1 MCYFWRLAS
10 TWKVE
15 ILEKSRNKNSL
26 PVRYCKKINEEIIVS
41 SMIINVDRSAFKFV
55 PDYNKALVEKG
66 SKSVPI
72 SCSTAQRKITATFS
86 ITLTGELLPMQLI
99 YVEKTSKSIPAA
111 SFPSDFISS
120 TNEKYHSD
128 EKEVLD
134 ILGNVIIANNMKNSV
149 LHLVWFLDTRLS

>member
-1 MCYFWRLAS
+1 
-10 TWKVE
+10 
-15 ILEKSRNKNSL
+15 
-26 PVRYCKKINEEIIVS
+26 
-41 SMIINVDRSAFKFV
+41 MIINVDRSALKFV
-55 PDYNKALVEKG
+55 PDYSKALVEKG

-72 SCSTAQRKITATFS
+72 SCSTAQRTITATFS

-111 SFPSDFISS
+111 SFPSDFTSS